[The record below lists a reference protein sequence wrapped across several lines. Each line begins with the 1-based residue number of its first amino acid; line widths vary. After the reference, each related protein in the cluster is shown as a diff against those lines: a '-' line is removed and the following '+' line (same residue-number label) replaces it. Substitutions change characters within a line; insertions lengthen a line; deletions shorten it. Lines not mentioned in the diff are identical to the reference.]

1 VCLAKAVFHF
11 STSSEVLA
19 DVKEGRRGAAS
30 VKTKN
35 HLLSKVEEFGVK
47 TGRKGL
53 WHPSIYSSPLFSAH
67 RVAYTFTADAFD
79 IKDLGRKMSRSVAMF
94 LPLNLKCILMI
105 N

>member
-11 STSSEVLA
+11 STSSEVLV

-30 VKTKN
+30 VKSQN

-53 WHPSIYSSPLFSAH
+53 CHPSIYSSPLLSAH
-67 RVAYTFTADAFD
+67 HVAYTLKADAFD
-79 IKDLGRKMSRSVAMF
+79 IKDLGQK
-94 LPLNLKCILMI
+94 
-105 N
+105 